1 MNPQPSVLETAALP
15 VELHPYSGWPGGA
28 RTRDILLNRQALCR
42 LSYRP
47 IWCLRTDLNRRS
59 AGLQPAALPSELPR
73 QMVGRERLELPEGF
87 PDGFTVRAATSYGIP
102 AHIGAA
108 ERTRTSNPVSRAPA
122 FQAGRLPLAYGCV
135 CAAGKP
141 VAKRTACD
149 SSFGDR
155 GGTRT
160 HNPLRSTDFRDRL
173 ATITALCHGEEGE
186 TRTPK
191 PHQGARRISNPLPYH
206 WAHLSV

>member
-15 VELHPYSGWPGGA
+15 VELHPYGGWPGGA

-73 QMVGRERLELPEGF
+73 QMVGRAGFEPAVYPTSQIYSLLPS
-87 PDGFTVRAATSYGIP
+87 PIWIP
-102 AHIGAA
+102 THIGAA

-141 VAKRTACD
+141 VARGTTCD

-160 HNPLRSTDFRDRL
+160 HNPQRSTDFRDRL

-191 PHQGARRISNPLPYH
+191 PPSGGQTD
-206 WAHLSV
+206 

>member
-15 VELHPYSGWPGGA
+15 VELHPYNGWPGGA

-47 IWCLRTDLNRRS
+47 IWWAGRDLNSQRVSPTDLQSAPLPVTGYRPMLAQPRGLEPPTRFPGHPLSRR
-59 AGLQPAALPSELPR
+59 AVYQ
-73 QMVGRERLELPEGF
+73 
-87 PDGFTVRAATSYGIP
+87 
-102 AHIGAA
+102 
-108 ERTRTSNPVSRAPA
+108 
-122 FQAGRLPLAYGCV
+122 LAYGCV

-141 VAKRTACD
+141 VARGTACD

-160 HNPLRSTDFRDRL
+160 HNPQRSTDFRDRL
-173 ATITALCHGEEGE
+173 AAITSLCHGEDGEEGE

-191 PHQGARRISNPLPYH
+191 PPSGGQTD
-206 WAHLSV
+206 